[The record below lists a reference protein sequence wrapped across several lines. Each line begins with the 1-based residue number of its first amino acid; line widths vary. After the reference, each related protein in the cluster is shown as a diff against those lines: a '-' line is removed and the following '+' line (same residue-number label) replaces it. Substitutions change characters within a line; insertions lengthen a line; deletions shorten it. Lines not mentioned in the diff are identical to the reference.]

1 MVSVDLLHLLNLSD
15 FNDNGIIDIGDLS
28 TMYHNI
34 QGTDGYI
41 NPSEPEP
48 EQVSSFNLVPLT
60 EILDV
65 DPASLALT
73 PQIGQS
79 QVVNSDLFVISSAH
93 KRCIDV
99 SSSNNG
105 TSFRTVAVPG
115 GAVTASPDRAY
126 YKLAL
131 ENECIIKWDF
141 DANSDY
147 LEVGLVDIDPLQLD
161 GWTDYTSSLHK
172 VFCAS
177 GNHNNEIVGWQ
188 CHSVLEERMYYEK
201 EEGCERKPDLLP
213 NFKSSNKGSRQLE
226 ISIDSFGNR
235 YATLTNL
242 DTNNSWIWTNRDG
255 TPRNIEYSGKWYLYI
270 SIGSKTNTISN
281 LEIIK

>member
-41 NPSEPEP
+41 NPSEPDP

-73 PQIGQS
+73 HQIGQS

>member
-1 MVSVDLLHLLNLSD
+1 MVSVDLLHLLQLSD
-15 FNDNGIIDIGDLS
+15 FNDNGIVDIGDLS
-28 TMYHNI
+28 TLYHNTR
-34 QGTDGYI
+34 GTDGYI
-41 NPSEPEP
+41 NPSEPGP
-48 EQVSSFNLVPLT
+48 EQVSNLVSVI
-60 EILDV
+60 EIPDV
-65 DPASLALT
+65 EPASLELR

-79 QVVNSDLFVISSAH
+79 QVVDSGLFVISSAH

-105 TSFRTVAVPG
+105 ISFRGAAVSG

-161 GWTDYTSSLHK
+161 GWTDYNSSLHK

-177 GNHNNEIVGWQ
+177 GNHYNEMVGWQ

-201 EEGCERKPDLLP
+201 EEGCNRKPGLLP

-242 DTNNSWIWTNRDG
+242 DTNNSWILTNRDC

>member
-41 NPSEPEP
+41 NPSEPDP

>member
-41 NPSEPEP
+41 NPSEPDP

-79 QVVNSDLFVISSAH
+79 QVVNSGLFVISSAH

-105 TSFRTVAVPG
+105 TSFSTVVVPG
-115 GAVTASPDRAY
+115 GAVTASPDRVY

>member
-41 NPSEPEP
+41 NPSEPDP

-255 TPRNIEYSGKWYLYI
+255 TPRNIEYSLSLI
-270 SIGSKTNTISN
+270 HI
-281 LEIIK
+281 

>member
-41 NPSEPEP
+41 NPSEPDP

-188 CHSVLEERMYYEK
+188 CHNVLEERMYYEK

-242 DTNNSWIWTNRDG
+242 DTNTSWIWTNRDG

>member
-93 KRCIDV
+93 KRCIDDKYIRLN
-99 SSSNNG
+99 SG
-105 TSFRTVAVPG
+105 FDFED
-115 GAVTASPDRAY
+115 AS
-126 YKLAL
+126 
-131 ENECIIKWDF
+131 IIKGVKNNYNGDEF
-141 DANSDY
+141 LDTK
-147 LEVGLVDIDPLQLD
+147 VDIENCQ
-161 GWTDYTSSLHK
+161 
-172 VFCAS
+172 
-177 GNHNNEIVGWQ
+177 
-188 CHSVLEERMYYEK
+188 
-201 EEGCERKPDLLP
+201 
-213 NFKSSNKGSRQLE
+213 
-226 ISIDSFGNR
+226 
-235 YATLTNL
+235 
-242 DTNNSWIWTNRDG
+242 
-255 TPRNIEYSGKWYLYI
+255 
-270 SIGSKTNTISN
+270 
-281 LEIIK
+281 

>member
-41 NPSEPEP
+41 NPSEPDP

-99 SSSNNG
+99 SSSNNC